1 MPGPILGTG
10 NMMVGRGSQIINR
23 KLANNFDGKYHLW
36 RKVKPKEGE
45 DVCSF
50 RLGGQ
55 GCFAKQ
61 NLRK

>member
-1 MPGPILGTG
+1 
-10 NMMVGRGSQIINR
+10 MVDLGSQMINR
-23 KLANNFDGKYHLW
+23 ELVDNFDGRYDLW
-36 RKVKPKEGE
+36 RKIKPEEEE

-61 NLRK
+61 NLRR